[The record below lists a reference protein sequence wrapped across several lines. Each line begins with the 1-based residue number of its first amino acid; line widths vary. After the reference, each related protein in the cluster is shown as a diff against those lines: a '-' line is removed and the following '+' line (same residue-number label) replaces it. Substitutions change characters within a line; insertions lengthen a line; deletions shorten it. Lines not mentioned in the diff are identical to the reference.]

1 MKFNLVLLAAFLAAP
16 ILANT
21 IPEVSEAVDLADRD
35 MSAVDE
41 GNELTARKVRDALED
56 AIRTDATAP
65 GQ

>member
-1 MKFNLVLLAAFLAAP
+1 MKFELVLLAAFLAAP

-41 GNELTARKVRDALED
+41 GNELTARKVRSRIPSKVFSAVL
-56 AIRTDATAP
+56 TP
-65 GQ
+65 C

>member
-1 MKFNLVLLAAFLAAP
+1 MKFNLVLLTAFLAAP

-41 GNELTARKVRDALED
+41 GNELTARKVRFQFPSKIFYAGL
-56 AIRTDATAP
+56 TSC
-65 GQ
+65 